1 MGMGGEITR
10 QKGRILML
18 GDIGNL
24 SIVSR
29 KDGLKK
35 MREVQAR
42 EAIKGGYDVKA
53 IYLLP

>member
-10 QKGRILML
+10 QKGRILLL